1 MGKVVKVYQANC
13 LDEKTQTYELVDVT
27 SKFDE
32 EIDLV
37 SGRYVVDAKSIMG
50 IFGLDLL
57 NPVTILIHTED
68 TDIANNL
75 FMKLEKVGI
84 K

>member
-1 MGKVVKVYQANC
+1 MYSKE
-13 LDEKTQTYELVDVT
+13 LFIKTIENAKELVDVT

-37 SGRYVVDAKSIMG
+37 SGRYVVDAKSIIG
-50 IFGLDLL
+50 IFGLNLL

-68 TDIANNL
+68 TKIANNL
-75 FMKLEKVGI
+75 FLKLEKAGI

>member
-1 MGKVVKVYQANC
+1 MYSKE
-13 LDEKTQTYELVDVT
+13 LFIKTIENAKELVDVT
-27 SKFDE
+27 SKFNE

-68 TDIANNL
+68 TKIANNL
-75 FMKLEKVGI
+75 FLKLEKAGI

>member
-1 MGKVVKVYQANC
+1 MHMYSKE
-13 LDEKTQTYELVDVT
+13 LFIKTIENAKELVDVT
-27 SKFDE
+27 SKFNE

-68 TDIANNL
+68 TKIANNL
-75 FMKLEKVGI
+75 FLKLEKAGI

>member
-1 MGKVVKVYQANC
+1 MYSKE
-13 LDEKTQTYELVDVT
+13 LFIKTIENAKELVDVT

>member
-1 MGKVVKVYQANC
+1 MYSKE
-13 LDEKTQTYELVDVT
+13 LFIKTIENAKELVDVT

-50 IFGLDLL
+50 IFGLNLL

-68 TDIANNL
+68 TKIANNL
-75 FMKLEKVGI
+75 FLKLEKAGI